1 MRKLILVLAPAMLIA
16 LLAFGCG
23 GDSKSIKVGD
33 TKIDLS
39 NKVPSDF
46 PKDFPV
52 YKGADVQGSATG
64 TEKGIS
70 GTVVT
75 WQTGDDLDKVKEFYD
90 KAFKDG
96 PWKSSSTGSSGDGSF
111 WIANSGDGKKTAYVG
126 TSRSGNKTAIVVT
139 VGDNDDSSSDGGDD
153 DTPES
158 STSTKTDT
166 SSGDDS
172 SSDGE
177 DSSSDSSPEP
187 AELPDEATL
196 SKDFP
201 SDRVPF
207 PSGSRVTSTSS
218 FSSNG
223 AKSYFVEVYVKDS
236 AEKAADYF
244 KTELKKHGWTDAFAS
259 ESNGEFFI
267 TFTGGSDKEAVTI
280 AIAESDTPGYA
291 KASLSVSMAE

>member
-1 MRKLILVLAPAMLIA
+1 MRKLFLVLAPAMLIG

-75 WQTGDDLDKVKEFYD
+75 WQTGDDLDKVKDFYD
-90 KAFKDG
+90 KAFEDG

-111 WIANSGDGKKTAYVG
+111 WIANSADGKKTAYIG

-139 VGDNDDSSSDGGDD
+139 VGDNGDASSDGGDD
-153 DTPES
+153 TPTS
-158 STSTKTDT
+158 SSSKKTAT

-177 DSSSDSSPEP
+177 DPSSDSSPEP
-187 AELPDEATL
+187 AELPDEANL

-223 AKSYFVEVYVKDS
+223 AKSYFVEVYIKDS
-236 AEKAADYF
+236 VEHVDDYF

-259 ESNGEFFI
+259 ESDGEYFI
-267 TFTGGSDKEAVTI
+267 TFTGDSDKEAVTI
-280 AIAESDTPGYA
+280 AIAQSDTPGYA

>member
-1 MRKLILVLAPAMLIA
+1 MRKLFLVLAPAMLIG

-75 WQTGDDLDKVKEFYD
+75 WQTGDDLDKVKDFYD
-90 KAFKDG
+90 KAFEDG

-111 WIANSGDGKKTAYVG
+111 WIANSADGKKTAYIG
-126 TSRSGNKTAIVVT
+126 TSRRGNKTAIVVT
-139 VGDNDDSSSDGGDD
+139 VGDNGDASSDGGDD
-153 DTPES
+153 TPTS
-158 STSTKTDT
+158 SSSKKTAT

-177 DSSSDSSPEP
+177 DPSSDSSPEP
-187 AELPDEATL
+187 AELPDEANL

-223 AKSYFVEVYVKDS
+223 AKSYFVEVYIKDS
-236 AEKAADYF
+236 VEHVDDYF

-259 ESNGEFFI
+259 ESDGEYFI
-267 TFTGGSDKEAVTI
+267 TFTGDSDKEAVTI
-280 AIAESDTPGYA
+280 AIAQSDTPGYA

>member
-1 MRKLILVLAPAMLIA
+1 MRKLFLVLAPAMLIG

-75 WQTGDDLDKVKEFYD
+75 WQTGDDLDKVKDFYD
-90 KAFKDG
+90 KAFEDG

-111 WIANSGDGKKTAYVG
+111 WIANSADGKKTAYIG

-139 VGDNDDSSSDGGDD
+139 VGDNGDASSDGGDD
-153 DTPES
+153 TPTS
-158 STSTKTDT
+158 SSSKKTAT

-177 DSSSDSSPEP
+177 DPSSDSSPEP
-187 AELPDEATL
+187 AELPDEANL

-223 AKSYFVEVYVKDS
+223 AKSYFVEVYIKDS
-236 AEKAADYF
+236 VEHVDDYF

-259 ESNGEFFI
+259 ESDGEYFI
-267 TFTGGSDKEAVTI
+267 TFTGDSDKEAVTI
-280 AIAESDTPGYA
+280 ALAQSDPPGYA

>member
-1 MRKLILVLAPAMLIA
+1 MRKLILVLAPAMLMA

-39 NKVPSDF
+39 NKLPSDF

-64 TEKGIS
+64 SEKGIK

-75 WQTGDDLDKVKEFYD
+75 WQTGDDLDKVKDFYD
-90 KAFKDG
+90 KSFKDG

-111 WIANSGDGKKTAYVG
+111 WIADSADGKKTAYIG
-126 TSRSGNKTAIVVT
+126 TSRSGNKTSIVVT
-139 VGDNDDSSSDGGDD
+139 LGDNDGSSSDSGD
-153 DTPES
+153 DTPTS
-158 STSTKTDT
+158 SSSKKTAT
-166 SSGDDS
+166 PSGDDS
-172 SSDGE
+172 SEDGE
-177 DSSSDSSPEP
+177 DSSSSPQ
-187 AELPDEATL
+187 AAKLPDEANL

-207 PSGSRVTSTSS
+207 PSGARVTSTSS

-223 AKSYFVEVYVKDS
+223 AKSYFVEVYIKDT

-259 ESNGEFFI
+259 ESDGEFFI

>member
-39 NKVPSDF
+39 NKLPGDF

-64 TEKGIS
+64 SEKGIK

-75 WQTGDDLDKVKEFYD
+75 WQTGDDLDKVKDFYD
-90 KAFKDG
+90 KSFKDG

-111 WIANSGDGKKTAYVG
+111 WIADSEDGKKTAYIG
-126 TSRSGNKTAIVVT
+126 TSRSGNKTSIVVT
-139 VGDNDDSSSDGGDD
+139 LGDSDKSSSSGDE
-153 DTPES
+153 DTPTS
-158 STSTKTDT
+158 SSAKKTAT
-166 SSGDDS
+166 PSGDDS
-172 SSDGE
+172 SEDGE
-177 DSSSDSSPEP
+177 DSSSSPQA
-187 AELPDEATL
+187 AELPDEANL

-207 PSGSRVTSTSS
+207 PSGARVTSTSS

-223 AKSYFVEVYVKDS
+223 AKSYFVEVYIKDT
-236 AEKAADYF
+236 AEKASDYF

-259 ESNGEFFI
+259 ESDGEFFI

>member
-1 MRKLILVLAPAMLIA
+1 MRKLFLVLAPAMLIG

-75 WQTGDDLDKVKEFYD
+75 WQTGDDLDKVKDFYD
-90 KAFKDG
+90 KAFEDG

-111 WIANSGDGKKTAYVG
+111 WIANSADGKKTAYIG
-126 TSRSGNKTAIVVT
+126 TSRRGNKTAIVVT
-139 VGDNDDSSSDGGDD
+139 VGDNDDASSDGGDD
-153 DTPES
+153 TPTS
-158 STSTKTDT
+158 SSSKKTAT

-177 DSSSDSSPEP
+177 DPSSDSSPEP
-187 AELPDEATL
+187 AELPDEANL

-223 AKSYFVEVYVKDS
+223 AKSYFVEVYIKDS
-236 AEKAADYF
+236 VEHVDDYF

-259 ESNGEFFI
+259 ESDGEYFI
-267 TFTGGSDKEAVTI
+267 TFTGDSDKEAVTI
-280 AIAESDTPGYA
+280 AIAQSDTPGYA